1 MMSDERSKKSVDEPV
16 ILECALEAPP
26 EKVWRA
32 LTEPALLDR
41 WLPPEGPGERTE
53 RRLLAAEPNRLVRYG
68 WRGAESGD
76 SVVTFELSP
85 AADGGT
91 WLRLVHDGLAP
102 AAANSNAPILR
113 CAA

>member
-1 MMSDERSKKSVDEPV
+1 MMSDEGSKKSVEESV
-16 ILECALEAPP
+16 ILECELPAPP

-32 LTEPALLDR
+32 LTEPALLAR
-41 WLPPEGPGERTE
+41 WLPPEGPGERAE
-53 RRLLAAEPNRLVRYG
+53 CRLLAAEPNRLVRYG
-68 WRGAESGD
+68 WRGAASGD
-76 SVVTFELSP
+76 SVVTVELSP

-102 AAANSNAPILR
+102 LAANSNMPILS

>member
-1 MMSDERSKKSVDEPV
+1 MMSDERPKKSVGESV

-32 LTEPALLDR
+32 LTEPALLAR
-41 WLPPEGPGERTE
+41 WLPPMGPGEPIET
-53 RRLLAAEPNRLVRYG
+53 RLLDAEPNRLVRYG
-68 WRGAESGD
+68 WRGAASGD
-76 SVVTFELSP
+76 SVVTVELSP

-102 AAANSNAPILR
+102 AAANSNTPILR

>member
-1 MMSDERSKKSVDEPV
+1 MMGDESSKKSVEDSV
-16 ILECALEAPP
+16 IFECALEAPP

-32 LTEPALLDR
+32 LTEPALLAR
-41 WLPPEGPGERTE
+41 WLPPMGPGEPIET
-53 RRLLAAEPNRLVRYG
+53 RLLDAEPNRLVRYD
-68 WRGAESGD
+68 WRGAASGN
-76 SVVTFELSP
+76 SVVTVELSP